1 MLYLLLYLKII
12 YLALKILSQAWWF
25 TPLIT
30 APRRLSKRMDICEF
44 EASLL
49 YKVNFR
55 TGRAVI
61 QRNSVLKIKQTKKN
75 QPPPPPI
82 QKRKI
87 RGGERERER
96 EGKRETMMVNSKH

>member
-61 QRNSVLKIKQTKKN
+61 QRNSVLKIKQTKKTN
-75 QPPPPPI
+75 HHHPQY
-82 QKRKI
+82 KKEKSEGG
-87 RGGERERER
+87 RGRERGRER
-96 EGKRETMMVNSKH
+96 GRL